1 MMAKKEKASF
11 GVLFRSLCWI
21 EAALLLTALLER
33 AI

>member
-1 MMAKKEKASF
+1 MMAKKDKESF

-21 EAALLLTALLER
+21 EAALLLAALFER